1 MELSIEWEKGR
12 KERKGK
18 EENHTCIEAPEKII
32 LYGRKM
38 ESRVKEMFYKIKED
52 GRKIR
57 EQEETIKR
65 MKKEWEK
72 KEKEWTER
80 EKEKW
85 KEE

>member
-1 MELSIEWEKGR
+1 
-12 KERKGK
+12 
-18 EENHTCIEAPEKII
+18 
-32 LYGRKM
+32 
-38 ESRVKEMFYKIKED
+38 MFYKIKED
-52 GRKIR
+52 RRKIR
-57 EQEETIKR
+57 GQGGTIKR